1 MPLSSLLR
9 CLVLGGKRLL
19 SRTKVTLGEH
29 AFTRLGN
36 VLPSGVRLLQGLV
49 QRFGLRWNWL
59 RVFRRAEASR
69 MGPVEGNRVIRRQC
83 GQKMRG
89 GFVAERG

>member
-59 RVFRRAEASR
+59 RAYKRS
-69 MGPVEGNRVIRRQC
+69 VIADT
-83 GQKMRG
+83 GK
-89 GFVAERG
+89 